1 MWKPQFL
8 WSSYTHL
15 LYAQLGSQ
23 NGLCAAHVTFEKITF
38 IACPPSPS
46 QSAENSRN
54 ALQRFTFKG
63 NLCCFNESTIGLWVG
78 VLQMLTGER
87 DHKV

>member
-1 MWKPQFL
+1 MDCVL
-8 WSSYTHL
+8 LMLHL
-15 LYAQLGSQ
+15 RKLL
-23 NGLCAAHVTFEKITF
+23 LLPV
-38 IACPPSPS
+38 PRPPS